1 MPDLHGWIS
10 QQITER
16 EAVAQAC
23 PPWPWTFD
31 ADADAVLAADG
42 IQVADVFALSSQQ
55 LRATGIHI
63 IANDPEA
70 VLRRCAADRKILEIH
85 SYGGGSFEPYSC
97 NGCGSDS
104 EWGPIV
110 EHTNDCETLQALAEA
125 YGITADELAHLDRP
139 EAPPRTSA
147 PGGKSALQVID
158 EFLGNYADSFDQ
170 ALTDAAEARFLG
182 DITAHKFIGL
192 LPIAAELLP
201 PTPLERALDT
211 LRPHLRDQPLYRE
224 NRPSI

>member
-10 QQITER
+10 QKID
-16 EAVAQAC
+16 AVEECARAC

-31 ADADAVLAADG
+31 TDDDAVIAADG
-42 IQVADVFALSSQQ
+42 IQVADVFALSSKQ
-55 LRATGIHI
+55 LRATGLHV

-110 EHTNDCETLQALAEA
+110 EHTNDCETLQALAA
-125 YGITADELAHLDRP
+125 GYGLTDEERLQLDRP
-139 EAPPRTSA
+139 QPPDRPTVTGKPLYEALA
-147 PGGKSALQVID
+147 DAFD
-158 EFLGNYADSFDQ
+158 EFAARHLGD
-170 ALTDAAEARFLG
+170 TAAERYVG
-182 DITAHKFIGL
+182 DLTVHQFAGL
-192 LPIAAELLP
+192 MPVVRELLP
-201 PTPLERALDT
+201 PTPVERALDI
-211 LRPHLRDQPLYRE
+211 LRPHLRNEPLYRD
-224 NRPSI
+224 RP